1 MKNKGVVYINK
12 RVAMRPWA
20 AHRHFLDF
28 SLWRYNLAS
37 HSLTDLAVG
46 ESTVSHKSA
55 WTASGLLRP
64 YLSRYGVEQIS
75 GILAACSIVPVHLA
89 LVRLPILLASG
100 GHRRTVLE
108 WLVRT
113 IVACVQRHQYKE
125 EEEKEEKEEACMVE
139 GFMRS
144 GEIERFPTS
153 QDHEEDGGGEEVEGG
168 GESSPGRGS
177 TLQFQFA

>member
-1 MKNKGVVYINK
+1 
-12 RVAMRPWA
+12 
-20 AHRHFLDF
+20 
-28 SLWRYNLAS
+28 
-37 HSLTDLAVG
+37 
-46 ESTVSHKSA
+46 
-55 WTASGLLRP
+55 
-64 YLSRYGVEQIS
+64 
-75 GILAACSIVPVHLA
+75 
-89 LVRLPILLASG
+89 
-100 GHRRTVLE
+100 VLE